1 MHRLWAHA
9 RWTPLYLRM
18 IYLNMS
24 QLTISRDWLRDV
36 HAVSVY
42 RDLLQHHPVLGLL
55 LHVLF
60 LHDIAALGLLRQ
72 LVEHGGLHQVR
83 LDQLHRP
90 QRAHDQARRERE
102 LGGGVEDGDI
112 FLWVK
117 DRSGWTHVHG
127 LGSLTFKVLCYEWV
141 NSATKE
147 ENSVYSVMKWNM
159 RGQLRSRTEAVTAR
173 ARRQTP
179 GQRQQETTIWCC
191 LWTDVSLSPWP
202 ASRSR
207 PMCQCQGTA
216 SDWSADEKHWP
227 LIGRVRVSV
236 SIRIIVHNVLLLSGL
251 CIHPLR
257 TKTISLKCKI

>member
-1 MHRLWAHA
+1 M
-9 RWTPLYLRM
+9 
-18 IYLNMS
+18 NS
-24 QLTISRDWLRDV
+24 
-36 HAVSVY
+36 AVST
-42 RDLLQHHPVLGLL
+42 
-55 LHVLF
+55 
-60 LHDIAALGLLRQ
+60 HDISQHVTTNYLQGLVTRCSCCLCISGLTTTSSCPGPSSTCSLPSRHRCPGPPAAT
-72 LVEHGGLHQVR
+72 GGTR
-83 LDQLHRP
+83 RP
-90 QRAHDQARRERE
+90 APSSTRPTAPPTAGSWPGRRERK

-112 FLWVK
+112 FVWVK
-117 DRSGWTHVHG
+117 DRSGWTHVRG

-216 SDWSADEKHWP
+216 SDWSADDKHWP